1 MKTCQTCNQ
10 EKELTEFY
18 KNKAN
23 RGGYEIHC
31 KECKK
36 AKEVKEEAAIEKKKC
51 TKCKKEKPLSEY
63 CVKTYFKGGLN
74 SQCKKCQALYRKSK
88 AKPKRPHKEG
98 QKVCAGCNETKDYGA
113 FPRSRSSTDGYVHK
127 CKLCYVTKR
136 KESMDINYASF
147 YYPIALD

>member
-1 MKTCQTCNQ
+1 MMQ
-10 EKELTEFY
+10 
-18 KNKAN
+18 
-23 RGGYEIHC
+23 GS
-31 KECKK
+31 
-36 AKEVKEEAAIEKKKC
+36 EVVVEVKKC
-51 TKCKKEKPLSEY
+51 TKCRKEKPLAEF

-74 SQCKKCQALYRKSK
+74 SQCKKCQALYRKGR